1 MKIREEYKT
10 MERNELLDR
19 FFEMKCKQ
27 MLLRLWLMAFARQGY
42 VGSEVGLC
50 MKHMEVQAK
59 LDNVEEEMLKL
70 LQANETLFRS
80 VDLDG
85 YCQEHKI
92 SMDRQ
97 KELSKELLDREYTIE
112 ELMEKAERR

>member
-1 MKIREEYKT
+1 
-10 MERNELLDR
+10 MERNETLDK

-27 MLLRLWLMAFARQGY
+27 MLLKLWLLAFARPGY

-70 LQANETLFRS
+70 LMANETLFKNT
-80 VDLDG
+80 DLDG

-92 SMDRQ
+92 SMDKQ
-97 KELSKELLDREYTIE
+97 KELAKEVLDKEYTIE
-112 ELMEKAERR
+112 ELMEKVERR

>member
-1 MKIREEYKT
+1 
-10 MERNELLDR
+10 MERNELLDK

-27 MLLRLWLMAFARQGY
+27 MLLKLWLMAFAKPGY

-50 MKHMEVQAK
+50 MKHMEVQSK

-70 LQANETLFRS
+70 LQANEIFFRGA
-80 VDLDG
+80 DLDG
-85 YCQEHKI
+85 YCQEYKI
-92 SMDRQ
+92 SMDKQ

-112 ELMEKAERR
+112 DLIEKVERR